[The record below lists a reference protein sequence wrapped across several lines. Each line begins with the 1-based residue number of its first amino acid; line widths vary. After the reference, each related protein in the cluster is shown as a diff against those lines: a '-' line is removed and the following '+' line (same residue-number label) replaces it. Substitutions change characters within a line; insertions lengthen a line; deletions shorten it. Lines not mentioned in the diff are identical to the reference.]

1 MSFCLESDLVKYGGN
16 YGSFDL
22 NSIYFDDSQDLG
34 GTETTFLQNKIK
46 IIKIHTG
53 NVNNEE
59 VIIGIQLTYLNMA
72 TKEIKELPIRKGNV
86 EYNNEDIKALEINP
100 GEYLI
105 NYSIRLSFDLDLIYQ
120 IGFETNKNR
129 KLFVGSEKGE
139 EKVMNLNEG
148 KYLIVGT
155 FGHYNKKLE
164 SLGVQYVKLKDYIKK
179 FYRAYFELKFKIKKD
194 ENYKEKLKAKY
205 MSLKESDKYLFKAC
219 LLPDGAFSI
228 IMKYCIF

>member
-1 MSFCLESDLVKYGGN
+1 MAYCLESDLVKYGVN

-34 GTETTFLQNKIK
+34 GTDPTFLQNKIK
-46 IIKIHTG
+46 RIKIYTG
-53 NVNNEE
+53 NMNNEE
-59 VIIGIQLTYLNMA
+59 VIIGIQLTYLNMT

-86 EYNNEDIKALEINP
+86 EYNNEDIKTLEINP

-105 NYSIRLSFDLDLIYQ
+105 NYYIRLSFDLDLIYQ

-139 EKVMNLNEG
+139 EKVTNLNEE

-164 SLGVQYVKLKDYIKK
+164 SLGVHYVKLKDYIKK
-179 FYRAYFELKFKIKKD
+179 FYKAYFELKFKIKKD

-205 MSLKESDKYLFKAC
+205 LSFKESDKYLFKTC